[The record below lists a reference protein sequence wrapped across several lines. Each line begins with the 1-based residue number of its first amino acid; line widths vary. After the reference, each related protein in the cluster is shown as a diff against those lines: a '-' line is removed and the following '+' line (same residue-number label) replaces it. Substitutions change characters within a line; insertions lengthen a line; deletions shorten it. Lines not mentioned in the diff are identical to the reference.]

1 MRTSILLALAPLV
14 ACGSSSKSAPVVA
27 AKPPVVAP
35 AQPAA
40 PPAPPAPPPEDPAIA
55 KKKHD
60 DEALARVQTIK
71 TGLSAL
77 RDLAFKQEVPA
88 QFQSTE
94 DFRTFV
100 SAEVKGDHNADRAPD
115 IAKALLQ
122 IGLLASPVDL
132 NQTLEDAMVTQAAAY
147 YDPKQKK
154 FFIVM
159 VPADNL
165 GLDTIAAHELTHALQ
180 DQYFDLTAYLDPK
193 VPLNDDQATA
203 RKFVVEGEAT
213 LTMFAYAGEA
223 MAGDALKGKHLLDP
237 AFLPMLK
244 PSLTMAANM
253 TIDDFK
259 AMTKQQ
265 ALGASGMSDDIK
277 KSLDAMDTIPPVIL
291 VPMMDS
297 YMKGSLAVLEAFQAG
312 GWAEVAKLYSHP
324 PDSTEQVLHPDTK
337 LYPKRDVP
345 KKVTLPT
352 LPGYTEVYGNTLGEL
367 EWRIYFGL
375 WNKDAA
381 CAIAA
386 AAGWDGDHWSVVTDK
401 SGGLVGLI
409 ATTWDTASEAKEF
422 ATAYQASVAA
432 RFPNQE
438 RTVWVKTKGANVYI
452 VDGGTDATLIDK
464 LVKGAKVK

>member
-1 MRTSILLALAPLV
+1 MRTSFLLALAPLV
-14 ACGSSSKSAPVVA
+14 ACGSPSKPAPAA
-27 AKPPVVAP
+27 AKPVATPVAP
-35 AQPAA
+35 TPVADPV
-40 PPAPPAPPPEDPAIA
+40 PAPTPAEDPAVA

-71 TGLSAL
+71 TGLASLRAL
-77 RDLAFKQEVPA
+77 EFKQEVPA
-88 QFQSTE
+88 QFQSTA

-100 SAEVKGDHNADRAPD
+100 AAEVRGDHNADRAPD
-115 IAKALLQ
+115 IAKAMLQ

-159 VPADNL
+159 VPADNM

-193 VPLNDDQATA
+193 VALDDDQVTA

-244 PSLTMAANM
+244 PSLAMAAAM

-265 ALGASGMSDDIK
+265 AAGATGMSDDIK

-297 YMKGSLAVLEAFQAG
+297 YMKGSLAVLEAYQAG

-345 KKVTLPT
+345 KKVTLPK
-352 LPGYTEVYGNTLGEL
+352 LPGYTEVYGNTAGEL

-375 WNKDAA
+375 WNKDAPA
-381 CAIAA
+381 AMAA

-401 SGGLVGLI
+401 AGALVGLI

-422 ATAYQASVAA
+422 AAAYQASIKA

-452 VDGGTDATLIDK
+452 VDGGADATLVDK
-464 LVKGAKVK
+464 LVKGTKIK